1 MSNQQVKLGLVA
13 LALSAIMVFA
23 TAALP
28 AVNALTPSTVYD
40 TRGHKTDRFPGG
52 QHICGETLC
61 TADQWAKMKNALHIA
76 QHNPNYCKELKG
88 WMFCGQ
94 SIVASKTSK

>member
-1 MSNQQVKLGLVA
+1 MSNQQVKIGLVA

-23 TAALP
+23 ATALP

-52 QHICGETLC
+52 QHICGEKLC
-61 TADQWAKMKNALHIA
+61 SVGEWAMMKNSLHKA
-76 QHNPNYCKELKG
+76 QGDPNKCAELKG
-88 WMFCGQ
+88 WKYCGEP
-94 SIVASKTSK
+94 INVPKTSK